1 MAKSKKGPEGGT
13 TTPLMQQYISVKTKY
28 PDAVL
33 LFRVGDFYETFGEDA
48 VKASRALG
56 ITLTSR
62 NNGGSDVE
70 LAGFPYHSLD
80 MYLPR
85 LVRAGYRVA
94 ICEQMEKPVPGKV
107 VRRSVTEVVTPG
119 VTTDD
124 ALLDHSANNFLATLA
139 YGPNDHFGAAFLD
152 ISTGEFFVSEGDS
165 GTVDKLLQSFKPAE
179 IVLPKSRL
187 KEFSAVYGDKFY
199 TNTLE
204 DWIFTRDFARE
215 KLIQHFQTAS
225 LKGFGIEELD
235 LAQTAAGAALH
246 YLAATEN
253 NKLGHILGIS
263 RLQTEQ
269 YVWLDRFTI
278 RNLELIS
285 SNHENG
291 RSLLH
296 VLDRT
301 VSPMGARLLKKWIL
315 LPLTNRA
322 QIQERHDAVQFFLES
337 ADLTGQLEHYIRQMG
352 DLERLMSKTA
362 VGKVNPREVL
372 QLRRALEATGS
383 LKNLLQ
389 NLSPSPSPTGR
400 GVGAPAAHAESVHT
414 PPGWGGA
421 EGEVPAAVTGYKGEK
436 FYKTDPERWKILK
449 DFVLSMRK
457 QPTEAESI
465 LWELLRAKQ
474 QAGIKFRRQH
484 AIEDFIA
491 DFVSLEYRLV
501 IEVDGDIHLEQ
512 QEYDQYRTEYLN
524 ACGYEVIRFHN
535 NEVVNNPNDV
545 VNKILQK
552 IGQIAAAEIDPS
564 PSPAPTERGENPA
577 PSPTE
582 RRVGAPAAHAES
594 VHTPPGWGGAGG
606 GVPAAL
612 VRLAEGLNPC
622 PSLYERIERDIAPDP
637 PADIRKGNAMAD
649 NCHPELAELRHL
661 VRNSRDLLLE
671 IQQREIERTGIS
683 SLKIAFNNVFGYYIE
698 VTSKWK
704 DQVPPEW
711 TRKQTIANG
720 ERYITEELKILE
732 AKILGAEE
740 KIQELEERLFRDL
753 VDTIASYIQPVQL
766 NAQIVARLDC
776 LLSFARVA
784 EKHQYIRPQV
794 DDSTLL
800 DIREGRH
807 PVIETLLPVGE
818 PYVPNDVYLDNET
831 VQIILITGPNMA
843 GKSALLRQTDLIALM
858 AQMGSFVPAQ
868 SARIGLVDKV
878 FTRVGAS
885 DNISGGESTF
895 MVEMNETALIMNN
908 ISDRSLI
915 LLDEIG
921 RGTSTYDG
929 ISIAWSL
936 AEYLH
941 DNGKARPKTLF
952 ATHYHELN
960 ELSDS
965 HERIHNYHISTREAG
980 HKVIFLRKLAPGGS
994 NHSFGIHVARMA
1006 GMPQHIVERASE
1018 ILKTLEEKSVDNSSA
1033 NSTEK
1038 AQPASENLKKK
1049 VKNIGAPLQLH
1060 IFDVDDYT
1068 LKIKETLLSL
1078 DLNTM
1083 TPMDALWKLN
1093 ELVKIANKK

>member
-1 MAKSKKGPEGGT
+1 MARTKKDGTTNTGGMP
-13 TTPLMQQYISVKTKY
+13 TTPLMQQYVQVKTKY

-62 NNGGSDVE
+62 NNGGSDIE

-80 MYLPR
+80 LYLPR

-94 ICEQMEKPVPGKV
+94 ICEQMEKPVPGRV
-107 VRRSVTEVVTPG
+107 VRRGVTEVVTPG

-124 ALLDHSANNFLATLA
+124 ALLDHNANNFLATLA
-139 YGPNDHFGAAFLD
+139 YGPNEQHGLAFLD
-152 ISTGEFFVSEGDS
+152 ISTGEFFVTEGDS

-179 IVLPKSRL
+179 VILPKSRV
-187 KEFSAVYGDKFY
+187 KEFVAIYGDKFY

-215 KLIQHFQTAS
+215 KLLSHFQTAS
-225 LKGFGIEELD
+225 LKGFGVEELD

-246 YLAATEN
+246 YLAAMEN
-253 NKLGHILGIS
+253 TKLAHITALS

-269 YVWLDRFTI
+269 FVWLDRFTI
-278 RNLELIS
+278 RNLELVS

-291 RSLLH
+291 VSLLQ
-296 VLDRT
+296 VLDKT
-301 VSPMGARLLKKWIL
+301 VSPMGARLLKKWVL
-315 LPLTNRA
+315 LPLTKLA
-322 QIQERHDAVQFFLES
+322 QIRERHDAVEFFVENQEFAQELEP
-337 ADLTGQLEHYIRQMG
+337 HIRHIG
-352 DLERLMSKTA
+352 DLERLMAKTS
-362 VGKVNPREVL
+362 VGKISPREAM
-372 QLRRALEATGS
+372 QLRRALLAIEAM
-383 LKNLLQ
+383 KKLL
-389 NLSPSPSPTGR
+389 
-400 GVGAPAAHAESVHT
+400 AE
-414 PPGWGGA
+414 
-421 EGEVPAAVTGYKGEK
+421 
-436 FYKTDPERWKILK
+436 
-449 DFVLSMRK
+449 
-457 QPTEAESI
+457 
-465 LWELLRAKQ
+465 
-474 QAGIKFRRQH
+474 QAGVQGKP
-484 AIEDFIA
+484 DF
-491 DFVSLEYRLV
+491 
-501 IEVDGDIHLEQ
+501 G
-512 QEYDQYRTEYLN
+512 
-524 ACGYEVIRFHN
+524 
-535 NEVVNNPNDV
+535 
-545 VNKILQK
+545 K
-552 IGQIAAAEIDPS
+552 
-564 PSPAPTERGENPA
+564 PTSDKQSA
-577 PSPTE
+577 
-582 RRVGAPAAHAES
+582 VFA
-594 VHTPPGWGGAGG
+594 
-606 GVPAAL
+606 
-612 VRLAEGLNPC
+612 RLAEGLNPC
-622 PSLYERIERDIAPDP
+622 LTLRTRIETDIAPDP
-637 PADIRKGNAMAD
+637 PADIRKGGAIAD
-649 NCHPELAELRHL
+649 GADESLDELRHV
-661 VRNSRDLLLE
+661 VRNSREILLE
-671 IQQREIERTGIS
+671 IQQREIERTGIT
-683 SLKIAFNNVFGYYIE
+683 SLKVAFNNVFGYYIE

-720 ERYITEELKILE
+720 ERFITEELKILE

-740 KIQELEERLFRDL
+740 KILELEEKLFRAL
-753 VDTIASYIQPVQL
+753 VEEIGNYIQPIQH
-766 NAQIVARLDC
+766 NAQLVARLDC
-776 LLSFARVA
+776 LLSFAKLA
-784 EKHQYIRPQV
+784 QKNNYARPEL

-807 PVIETLLPVGE
+807 PVIETQLPTGE
-818 PYVPNDVYLDNET
+818 QYVPNDVFLDSES

-843 GKSALLRQTDLIALM
+843 GKSALLRQTALITLI
-858 AQMGSFVPAQ
+858 AQMGSFVPAK

-941 DNGKARPKTLF
+941 DNERAHPKTLF

-960 ELSDS
+960 ELSES
-965 HERIHNYHISTREAG
+965 HERIHNFHVSTKEVG
-980 HKVIFLRKLAPGGS
+980 QKVVFLRKLVPGGS

-1006 GMPQHIVERASE
+1006 GMPQAIVQRANE
-1018 ILKTLEEKSVDNSSA
+1018 ILKTLEEKSVEGREQVERSEIPMTEEIGKA
-1033 NSTEK
+1033 NGKEQKVETQ
-1038 AQPASENLKKK
+1038 AQIRKK
-1049 VKNIGAPLQLH
+1049 VKNISTPLQLH

-1068 LKIKETLLSL
+1068 LKIKETLLAL

-1093 ELVKIANKK
+1093 ELVKIAGKK

>member
-1 MAKSKKGPEGGT
+1 MARTKKDGETGASVT
-13 TTPLMQQYISVKTKY
+13 TTPLMTQYIQVKTKY

-80 MYLPR
+80 VYLPR

-94 ICEQMEKPVPGKV
+94 ICEQMEKPTPGKV
-107 VRRSVTEVVTPG
+107 VRRAVTEVVTPG

-124 ALLDHSANNFLATLA
+124 SLLEHNSNNFLATVA
-139 YGPNDHFGAAFLD
+139 YGKNDQHGLAFLD

-165 GTVDKLLQSFKPAE
+165 STIDKLLQSFKPAE
-179 IVLPKSRL
+179 IVLPKSRV

-215 KLIQHFQTAS
+215 KLLQHFQTAS

-235 LAQTAAGAALH
+235 LAQTAAGAILH

-253 NKLGHILGIS
+253 NRLTHITTLS

-269 YVWLDRFTI
+269 FVWLDRFTI
-278 RNLELIS
+278 RNLELVS

-291 RSLLH
+291 VSLLQI
-296 VLDRT
+296 LDKT
-301 VSPMGARLLKKWIL
+301 VSPMGARLLKKWTL
-315 LPLTNRA
+315 LPLTNLS
-322 QIQERHDAVQFFLES
+322 QIKDRHDTVQLFVENQAFAAEI
-337 ADLTGQLEHYIRQMG
+337 EPHIRHIG
-352 DLERLMSKTA
+352 DLERLMAKTS
-362 VGKVNPREVL
+362 VGKISPREAM
-372 QLRRALEATGS
+372 QLRRAL
-383 LKNLLQ
+383 
-389 NLSPSPSPTGR
+389 
-400 GVGAPAAHAESVHT
+400 
-414 PPGWGGA
+414 
-421 EGEVPAAVTGYKGEK
+421 
-436 FYKTDPERWKILK
+436 
-449 DFVLSMRK
+449 
-457 QPTEAESI
+457 
-465 LWELLRAKQ
+465 
-474 QAGIKFRRQH
+474 H
-484 AIEDFIA
+484 AIEQLKRLLQEQANADSKLSAVIA
-491 DFVSLEYRLV
+491 
-501 IEVDGDIHLEQ
+501 
-512 QEYDQYRTEYLN
+512 
-524 ACGYEVIRFHN
+524 
-535 NEVVNNPNDV
+535 
-545 VNKILQK
+545 
-552 IGQIAAAEIDPS
+552 
-564 PSPAPTERGENPA
+564 
-577 PSPTE
+577 
-582 RRVGAPAAHAES
+582 
-594 VHTPPGWGGAGG
+594 
-606 GVPAAL
+606 
-612 VRLAEGLNPC
+612 RLAEGLNPC
-622 PSLYERIERDIAPDP
+622 LSLRSRIERDIAPDP
-637 PADIRKGNAMAD
+637 PADIRKGGAMAD
-649 NCHPELAELRHL
+649 GCHPDLEELRHI
-661 VRNSRDLLLE
+661 VRNSRELLLE
-671 IQQREIERTGIS
+671 IQQREIERTGIT

-704 DQVPPEW
+704 DHVPPEW

-720 ERYITEELKILE
+720 ERFITEELKILE

-740 KIQELEERLFRDL
+740 KIQDLEERLFREL
-753 VDTIASYIQPVQL
+753 VEEIGQYIQPIQH
-766 NAQIVARLDC
+766 NAQLIARLDC
-776 LLSFARVA
+776 LLSFAKIA
-784 EKHQYIRPQV
+784 QKNDYNRPEL

-800 DIREGRH
+800 DIRAGRH
-807 PVIETLLPVGE
+807 PVIETQLPIGE
-818 PYVPNDVYLDNET
+818 AFIPNDVYLDSES

-843 GKSALLRQTDLIALM
+843 GKSALLRQTALITLM
-858 AQMGSFVPAQ
+858 AQMGSFVPAS

-936 AEYLH
+936 TEYLH
-941 DNGKARPKTLF
+941 DNERAHPKTLF

-960 ELSDS
+960 ELAES
-965 HERIHNYHISTREAG
+965 HERVFNFHVSTKEVG
-980 HKVIFLRKLAPGGS
+980 QKVIFLRKLVAGGS

-1006 GMPQHIVERASE
+1006 GMPQSIVQRATE
-1018 ILKTLEEKSVDNSSA
+1018 ILKTLELKSVEGEEPTA
-1033 NSTEK
+1033 NGE
-1038 AQPASENLKKK
+1038 QPSINPRTTQAELQKK
-1049 VKNIGAPLQLH
+1049 VKKIAAPLQLH

-1068 LKIKETLLSL
+1068 LKIKEELLGL

-1083 TPMDALWKLN
+1083 TPIDALWKLN
-1093 ELVKIANKK
+1093 ELVKIAKK

>member
-1 MAKSKKGPEGGT
+1 MFHRAKISCGKRNQGKVIGLVTFVPIMARSKKDGT
-13 TTPLMQQYISVKTKY
+13 PNASGAPTTPLMQQYVQVKIQY

-62 NNGGSDVE
+62 NNGGSDIE

-80 MYLPR
+80 LYLPR

-94 ICEQMEKPVPGKV
+94 ICEQMEKPVPGRV
-107 VRRSVTEVVTPG
+107 VRRAVTEVVTPG

-124 ALLDHSANNFLATLA
+124 ALLDHNANNFLATLA
-139 YGPNDHFGAAFLD
+139 YGPNEQHGLAFLD

-165 GTVDKLLQSFKPAE
+165 ATVDKLLQSFKPAE
-179 IVLPKSRL
+179 IILPKSRV
-187 KEFSAVYGDKFY
+187 KEFAAIYGDKFY

-215 KLIQHFQTAS
+215 KLLNHFQTAS
-225 LKGFGIEELD
+225 LKGFGVEELD

-246 YLAATEN
+246 YLAAMEN
-253 NKLGHILGIS
+253 TKLSHITALS

-269 YVWLDRFTI
+269 FVWLDRFTI
-278 RNLELIS
+278 RNLELVT

-291 RSLLH
+291 VSLLQ
-296 VLDRT
+296 VLDKT
-301 VSPMGARLLKKWIL
+301 VSPMGARLLKKWVL
-315 LPLTNRA
+315 LPLTKLA
-322 QIQERHDAVQFFLES
+322 QIRERHDAVEFFVENQAFVEEL
-337 ADLTGQLEHYIRQMG
+337 QPHIRHIG
-352 DLERLMSKTA
+352 DLERLMAKTS
-362 VGKVNPREVL
+362 VGKISPREAM
-372 QLRRALEATGS
+372 QLRRAL
-383 LKNLLQ
+383 
-389 NLSPSPSPTGR
+389 
-400 GVGAPAAHAESVHT
+400 
-414 PPGWGGA
+414 
-421 EGEVPAAVTGYKGEK
+421 
-436 FYKTDPERWKILK
+436 
-449 DFVLSMRK
+449 M
-457 QPTEAESI
+457 
-465 LWELLRAKQ
+465 
-474 QAGIKFRRQH
+474 
-484 AIEDFIA
+484 AIEALKKLLAGQAVLQGKQSAVFA
-491 DFVSLEYRLV
+491 RL
-501 IEVDGDIHLEQ
+501 
-512 QEYDQYRTEYLN
+512 
-524 ACGYEVIRFHN
+524 
-535 NEVVNNPNDV
+535 
-545 VNKILQK
+545 
-552 IGQIAAAEIDPS
+552 S
-564 PSPAPTERGENPA
+564 
-577 PSPTE
+577 
-582 RRVGAPAAHAES
+582 
-594 VHTPPGWGGAGG
+594 
-606 GVPAAL
+606 
-612 VRLAEGLNPC
+612 EGLNPC
-622 PSLYERIERDIAPDP
+622 LTLRTRIEQDIAPDP
-637 PADIRKGNAMAD
+637 PADIRKGGAIAD
-649 NCHPELAELRHL
+649 GADEALDELRHV
-661 VRNSRDLLLE
+661 VRNSREMLLE

-683 SLKIAFNNVFGYYIE
+683 SLKVAFNNVFGYYIE

-720 ERYITEELKILE
+720 ERFITEELKILE

-740 KIQELEERLFRDL
+740 KILELEEKLFRAL
-753 VDTIASYIQPVQL
+753 VEEIGNYIHPIQH
-766 NAQIVARLDC
+766 NAQLVARIDC
-776 LLSFARVA
+776 LLSFAKLA
-784 EKHQYIRPQV
+784 QKNHYARPEL

-807 PVIETLLPVGE
+807 PVIETQLPIGE
-818 PYVPNDVYLDNET
+818 QFVPNDVFLDSES

-843 GKSALLRQTDLIALM
+843 GKSALLRQTALITLM
-858 AQMGSFVPAQ
+858 AQMGSFVPAK

-941 DNGKARPKTLF
+941 DNERAHPKTLF

-960 ELSDS
+960 ELAES
-965 HERIHNYHISTREAG
+965 HERIHNFHVSTKEVG
-980 HKVIFLRKLAPGGS
+980 QKVVFLRKLVPGGS

-1006 GMPQHIVERASE
+1006 GMPQAIVQRANE
-1018 ILKTLEEKSVDNSSA
+1018 ILKTLEEKSVDGRDQRTNGKEQKVETQA
-1033 NSTEK
+1033 EIR
-1038 AQPASENLKKK
+1038 KK
-1049 VKNIGAPLQLH
+1049 VKNISTPLQLH

-1093 ELVKIANKK
+1093 ELVKIAGKK